1 MCSVIWK
8 CNDKIKNMCTRKCF
22 QQCKCTKYNENGF
35 IIKWFHLSNLM
46 RSIKNRDSLFT
57 RKIGYW
63 DNVWKHPR
71 GRQIDMYWVVG
82 SVFVVSIHLPVNKIF
97 SRQWSRFILLVPFR
111 FLIPICSSKNGLYL
125 LVVLVLSL
133 YIVVV
138 YITYMCLVK
147 FGVRCQYVNRI
158 KMWVF

>member
-1 MCSVIWK
+1 MYLKWCAVK
-8 CNDKIKNMCTRKCF
+8 YGDKITNMWTWKCF

-46 RSIKNRDSLFT
+46 RSINNRDSLFT

-71 GRQIDMYWVVG
+71 GLQSDMYWVVG
-82 SVFVVSIHLPVNKIF
+82 SVFVVSLHLPGNKIF
-97 SRQWSRFILLVPFR
+97 SRQWNRFILLVPFR
-111 FLIPICSSKNGLYL
+111 FLVPICSSKNWLYL

-138 YITYMCLVK
+138 YITYMCLFTLSFK
-147 FGVRCQYVNRI
+147 C
-158 KMWVF
+158 